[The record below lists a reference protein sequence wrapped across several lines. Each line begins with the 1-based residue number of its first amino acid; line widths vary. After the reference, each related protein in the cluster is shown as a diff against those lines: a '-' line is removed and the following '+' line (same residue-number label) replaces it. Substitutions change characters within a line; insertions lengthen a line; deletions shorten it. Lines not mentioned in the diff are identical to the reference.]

1 MLSVGLDS
9 LWNVQW
15 CVERWV
21 RLAGMWGGVLSVGL
35 DPLWNVEWCVERW
48 VRLFV
53 ECGVVCVGFERWVR
67 LFVECGVVC

>member
-9 LWNVQW
+9 FWNVEW

-21 RLAGMWGGVLSVGL
+21 RLFVEWSGVLSVGL
-35 DPLWNVEWCVERW
+35 DSLWNVEWCVERW

-53 ECGVVCVGFERWVR
+53 ECGVVC
-67 LFVECGVVC
+67 

>member
-9 LWNVQW
+9 LWNVEW

-21 RLAGMWGGVLSVGL
+21 RLLFVECVECGVLSVGL
-35 DPLWNVEWCVERW
+35 DSLWNVGWCVERW

-53 ECGVVCVGFERWVR
+53 ECGVVC
-67 LFVECGVVC
+67 

>member
-9 LWNVQW
+9 LWNVV
-15 CVERWV
+15 C
-21 RLAGMWGGVLSVGL
+21 
-35 DPLWNVEWCVERW
+35 CVERW

-53 ECGVVCVGFERWVR
+53 EWGGVLSVGLDSLWNVGWCVERLVR

>member
-9 LWNVQW
+9 LWNVEW

-21 RLAGMWGGVLSVGL
+21 RLFVECWGGVLSVGL
-35 DPLWNVEWCVERW
+35 GSLRNVEWCVERW

-53 ECGVVCVGFERWVR
+53 ECGVVC
-67 LFVECGVVC
+67 

>member
-9 LWNVQW
+9 LWNVGW

-21 RLAGMWGGVLSVGL
+21 RTLCGMWSAVLSVGL
-35 DPLWNVEWCVERW
+35 ESLSNVGWCVERW

-53 ECGVVCVGFERWVR
+53 ECGVVC
-67 LFVECGVVC
+67 

>member
-9 LWNVQW
+9 LWNVGW

-21 RLAGMWGGVLSVGL
+21 RLFVELY
-35 DPLWNVEWCVERW
+35 PLWNVWCVERW

-53 ECGVVCVGFERWVR
+53 ECGVVC
-67 LFVECGVVC
+67 

>member
-9 LWNVQW
+9 LWNVEW

-21 RLAGMWGGVLSVGL
+21 RCGMWSGVLSVGL
-35 DPLWNVEWCVERW
+35 DSLWNVVWCVERW

-53 ECGVVCVGFERWVR
+53 ECGVVC
-67 LFVECGVVC
+67 

>member
-9 LWNVQW
+9 LWNVEW

-21 RLAGMWGGVLSVGL
+21 RLVVTLFVECGMW
-35 DPLWNVEWCVERW
+35 NVWWGVERW

-53 ECGVVCVGFERWVR
+53 ECGVVC
-67 LFVECGVVC
+67 

>member
-1 MLSVGLDS
+1 MLSVRLDS

-15 CVERWV
+15 CVERCV
-21 RLAGMWGGVLSVGL
+21 RLGGMWAGVLSVGL

-53 ECGVVCVGFERWVR
+53 E
-67 LFVECGVVC
+67 

>member
-21 RLAGMWGGVLSVGL
+21 RLEWGGVLSVGL
-35 DPLWNVEWCVERW
+35 DSLWNVEWCVERW

-53 ECGVVCVGFERWVR
+53 ECGVVC
-67 LFVECGVVC
+67 

>member
-1 MLSVGLDS
+1 MLSVGLGP
-9 LWNVQW
+9 LRNLEW

-21 RLAGMWGGVLSVGL
+21 RPFVEWGGVLSVGL

-53 ECGVVCVGFERWVR
+53 ECGVVC
-67 LFVECGVVC
+67 